1 MKNVLIMGGT
11 SDIGLSLANY
21 FKNNGH
27 RVFVGYH
34 NNYQDEDDI
43 IFIKCDVTK
52 ENDIDNTIKKIIDEY
67 GKIDILINLASIS
80 MDNSFLNKTK
90 DEFMKV
96 LEVNLVGTFL
106 CNQIYSRY
114 IKDGLIINMGSTDGI
129 DTYSEYS
136 LDYSISKA
144 GIINLTRWISNYT
157 TNKVICLCPNWI
169 DSDSTNSINKEYLN
183 NELKRIGQSRLIT
196 LKEINES
203 IDKILNS
210 EINSGDIYRIDVK
223 DDKLWIEKVH

>member
-1 MKNVLIMGGT
+1 MFMKNVLIMGGT

-114 IKDGLIINMGSTDGI
+114 IKDGLFN
-129 DTYSEYS
+129 
-136 LDYSISKA
+136 
-144 GIINLTRWISNYT
+144 
-157 TNKVICLCPNWI
+157 P
-169 DSDSTNSINKEYLN
+169 SDEVVDFAHKFKE
-183 NELKRIGQSRLIT
+183 EF
-196 LKEINES
+196 
-203 IDKILNS
+203 
-210 EINSGDIYRIDVK
+210 DIFK
-223 DDKLWIEKVH
+223 WEH